1 MKVGDLVRYS
11 QEYASGETTV
21 GIIVKVQVSTRKN
34 EAPYIH
40 APYRVRWS
48 TSSPTIRSWYM
59 EEELELLSGC
69 S

>member
-1 MKVGDLVRYS
+1 VKVGDLVRYS

-34 EAPYIH
+34 DIH